1 MKKLAGKT
9 ERLIV
14 RMSPEEIRN
23 VQKTALEAGMEV
35 SEFVRLCLAAEIAR
49 KTVSLE
55 AMKQLADLFRDG
67 MEKWVQSAV
76 DHEVAKAKARE
87 KKGA

>member
-1 MKKLAGKT
+1 MKKLSGKT
-9 ERLIV
+9 EKLIV
-14 RMSPEEIRN
+14 RMSLEEMGN
-23 VQKTALEAGMEV
+23 VRKTALEAGMDV

-49 KTVSLE
+49 KTVSPE
-55 AMKQLADLFRDG
+55 AMKQLTDLFRDG

-87 KKGA
+87 KKTG

>member
-1 MKKLAGKT
+1 MRKLAGKT

-14 RMSPEEIRN
+14 RMSLEEIKS

-49 KTVSLE
+49 KTVSPE

-67 MEKWVQSAV
+67 LDTWVRSAV
-76 DHEVAKAKARE
+76 DHEVAKAKVRD
-87 KKGA
+87 KKTG